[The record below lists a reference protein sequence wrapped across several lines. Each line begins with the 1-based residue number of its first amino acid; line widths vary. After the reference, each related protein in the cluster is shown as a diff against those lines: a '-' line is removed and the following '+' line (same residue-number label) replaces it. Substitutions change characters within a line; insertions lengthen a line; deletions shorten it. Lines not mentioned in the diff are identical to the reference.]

1 MTYHPGS
8 TQSQPAGRAPSILI
22 DVSPA
27 VHHKAGLG
35 RYAGELTAAL
45 TADASRRDD
54 YAVFYHAAG
63 QANPNKRM
71 RSLPA
76 VVSAESHY
84 RWRLRALLAQLVNLS
99 QDRLLAQAGAIRLF
113 HATEHLLPRFKR
125 VRTVFTLHDLIFK
138 LYPQHHL
145 PRNWIYLQL
154 AMPFFLRRAD
164 GVICVSEHTRRDAQ
178 RFYGV
183 PDSKLRVI
191 HEGVDPRFRP
201 VSEPAECRRVRDK
214 LHLPARYA
222 LAVGT
227 VEPRKNLTTLFR
239 AYRAYLDTRAEDNAE
254 APPILVAG
262 KQGWLE
268 ESSYRAVRDNRLSG
282 RVRFLGFVDDAD
294 LPALYSLATVFVM
307 PSVYEG
313 FGLPALE
320 AMACG
325 APVIC
330 SNASSLPEVA
340 GDAALLVGP
349 ADVAGWAAALSR
361 ALGDAA
367 LRADLSARGLRRA
380 AQFTW
385 AETARQTRAVYDQ
398 LLSAARG

>member
-1 MTYHPGS
+1 MAQPLS
-8 TQSQPAGRAPSILI
+8 SQSPRTDAAPSVLI

-27 VHHKAGLG
+27 VHRKAGLG
-35 RYAGELTAAL
+35 RYAQELATAL
-45 TADASRRDD
+45 TADAARRND

-63 QANPNKRM
+63 QAHPGA
-71 RSLPA
+71 LATAGPA
-76 VVSAESHY
+76 LVSAESHY
-84 RWRLRALLAQLVNLS
+84 RWRLRALLAQLANLN
-99 QDRLLAQAGAIRLF
+99 QDRLLAPMPSIRLF

-125 VRTVFTLHDLIFK
+125 IRTVFTLHDLIFR

-154 AMPFFLRRAD
+154 AMPLFLRRAD
-164 GVICVSEHTRRDAQ
+164 AVICVSEQTRRDAQ

-191 HEGVDPRFRP
+191 YEGVDPRFRR
-201 VSEPAECRRVRDK
+201 VTDPAECRRARDR
-214 LHLPARYA
+214 LQLPERYV

-227 VEPRKNLTTLFR
+227 VEPRKNLTTLFQ
-239 AYRAYLDTRAEDNAE
+239 AYRAYLDARAESSAE
-254 APPILVAG
+254 PPPILVAG

-268 ESSYRAVRDNRLSG
+268 ADSYRAVHTQRLSG
-282 RVRFLGFVDDAD
+282 LARFLGFVDDAD
-294 LPALYSLATVFVM
+294 LPALYSMATVFVM

-325 APVIC
+325 TPVIC
-330 SNASSLPEVA
+330 SDASSLPEVV
-340 GDAALLVGP
+340 GDAGLLVAP
-349 ADVAGWAAALSR
+349 TDVAGWAAALAH

-367 LRADLSARGLRRA
+367 LRADLSARGQRRA

-385 AETARQTRAVYDQ
+385 AETAHQTRAVYDQ
-398 LLSAARG
+398 ILSAARG